1 MQPQKARTPFDFTTS
16 ETGFDIRLQT
26 FQNLMRHQI
35 RDVLLVSS
43 LYDLYLFEEDGRL
56 YDLIRNEYQGFNLSH
71 APEIIRV
78 ASGEEAIELA
88 SEQQF
93 DLIITTLH
101 VEDMSSLTLARRIR
115 DAGLVVPI
123 VLLNY
128 DNQEFLELTQHHDTS
143 VFDGV
148 FIWQGDFRILIAII
162 KHLEDRVN
170 VDHDTRFAGVQSII
184 LIEDN
189 VLFYSKFLPI
199 IYSEILKQ
207 SQRLISEG
215 VNLSH
220 RYLRMRARPK
230 ILLCKTYEEA
240 WEYYQKYKET
250 ISGIISDIDF
260 LRNGVHDPDAG
271 LEFTRNVKSEFPDI
285 PVLLQSTN
293 KDCEDRAYAVGAS
306 FLLKDSPTLLREL
319 QDFMFQNFGFG
330 DFVFRT
336 AAGAEVGRASDLKSL
351 EEQLQTV
358 PDESVQYHAERNH
371 FSKWLKA
378 RTEFWLA
385 HKLRPRKVSD
395 YPSVGGLRED
405 ILSLLREYRH
415 IQQIGQITDFN
426 KETFDPTVSFARIGG
441 GSLGG
446 KARGLGFVNLLLHN
460 QRIGTRFDNVNIHVP
475 PAVVIGTEV
484 FDQFLAD
491 NNLHTF
497 ALNSTDDQEITRR
510 FVEAPRFP
518 QEVVAALSDFLELMP
533 VPLAVRSSSLL
544 EDSQYH
550 PFAGVY
556 ETYMIPNN
564 HLFFQER
571 LNELI
576 ATIKRVYAST
586 FYQSAKEYIRITTYR
601 LEEEKMAVIIQKMV
615 GTLHGTRFYPDFS
628 GVAKSHNYYPIPP
641 QKSEDGIVSVAL
653 GLGKTIVDGG
663 NAVRFCPK
671 YPRQLLQFSSV
682 KETLQN
688 SQESFYS
695 LEMDREPIGPQE
707 THDILLVRHGLED
720 AEKDG
725 PLRFVGST
733 YSRENDAIYDG
744 LSRPG
749 RRVVTF
755 APIFKDHMFPL
766 TGIVE
771 LLLDIEKSGM
781 GAPVEMEFAGN
792 LSGPRPMPREFG
804 ILQVRPMVLARE
816 SQVLDVENVDSTS
829 LICRSSSVLGNGVLE
844 DIHDVVMVD
853 VDRFDRARSREV
865 ATEIGQMNEKLLSGK
880 RPYLLIGVGRWG
892 TLDPWLGIPVKY
904 DQICGARVIIE
915 TGLRDIA
922 VHPSQGS
929 HFFQNITSFMVGYF
943 TVQTDDFID
952 WNWIRK
958 QAAEEEMRY
967 IKHLNFKKPLIVK
980 MNGHSNKG
988 IILKPQP

>member
-1 MQPQKARTPFDFTTS
+1 MTASPKDSRIPFDLS
-16 ETGFDIRLQT
+16 AESGYDIRLQT

-56 YDLIRNEYQGFNLSH
+56 YDLIRNEYQGLNLSH

-78 ASGEEAIELA
+78 PSGEEALERA
-88 SEQQF
+88 REGQF

-101 VEDMSSLTLARRIR
+101 VEDMSSLALAKKIR
-115 DAGLVVPI
+115 EAGLKVPI

-128 DNQEFLELTQHHDTS
+128 DNQEYLELSQHHDTT

-148 FIWQGDFRILIAII
+148 FVWQGDFRIIIAII
-162 KHLEDRVN
+162 KHLEDRMN
-170 VDHDTRFAGVQSII
+170 VEHDTRFAGVQSII

-189 VLFYSKFLPI
+189 VLYYSKFLPI

-230 ILLCKTYEEA
+230 ILLCKTYEQA
-240 WEYYQKYKET
+240 WADYQNYKEY

-260 LRNGVHDPDAG
+260 LRAGVHDGNAG
-271 LEFTRNVKSEFPDI
+271 LEFTRNVKSEYPDI

-293 KDCEDRAYAVGAS
+293 QDSEQQAYAVGAA
-306 FLLKDSPTLLREL
+306 FLLKDSSTLLREL
-319 QDFMFQNFGFG
+319 QDFMFRNFGFG
-330 DFVFRT
+330 DFIFRT
-336 AAGAEVGRASDLKSL
+336 SDGAEVGRASDLKSL
-351 EEQLQTV
+351 EEQLQLV
-358 PDESVQYHAERNH
+358 PDDSVRYHAERNH
-371 FSKWLKA
+371 FSNWMKA

-395 YPSVGGLRED
+395 YPSVGHLREH
-405 ILSLLREYRH
+405 IISLLHEYRRS
-415 IQQIGQITDFN
+415 QQIGQITDFK

-446 KARGLGFVNLLLHN
+446 KARGLGFVNLLINN
-460 QRIGTRFDNVNIHVP
+460 QRIRNWFEAVHIYVP
-475 PAVVIGTEV
+475 PAVVIGTDI

-491 NNLHTF
+491 NDLHTF
-497 ALNSTDDQEITRR
+497 ALNCTNDHEITRR
-510 FVEAPRFP
+510 FIEARRFP
-518 QEVVAALSDFLELMP
+518 PEVVSALSDFLELMP

-576 ATIKRVYAST
+576 DTIKRVYAST
-586 FYQSAKEYIRITTYR
+586 FYQSAKEYIRVTTYR
-601 LEEEKMAVIIQKMV
+601 LEEEKMAIIVQKMM
-615 GTLHGTRFYPDFS
+615 GTLHGSRFYPDFS
-628 GVAKSHNYYPIPP
+628 GVAKSHNYYPIFP
-641 QKSEDGIVSVAL
+641 QKSDDGIVSVAL
-653 GLGKTIVDGG
+653 GLGKTIVDGD
-663 NAVRFCPK
+663 NTVRFCPK

-682 KETLQN
+682 GETLEN
-688 SQESFYS
+688 SQDGFYS
-695 LEMDREPIGPQE
+695 LEMDREPIGADE
-707 THDILLVRHGLED
+707 THDVLLVKHRIEE
-720 AEKDG
+720 AEQDG
-725 PLRFVGST
+725 TLRYVGST
-733 YSRENDAIYDG
+733 YSSENDAIYDG
-744 LSRPG
+744 LG
-749 RRVVTF
+749 RRGQRVITF
-755 APIFKDHMFPL
+755 APILKDRIFPL
-766 TGIVE
+766 AAIIE
-771 LLLDIEKSGM
+771 LLLNVATSGM
-781 GAPVEMEFAGN
+781 GAPVEMEFAVN
-792 LSGPRPMPREFG
+792 LSGQQAAREFAV
-804 ILQVRPMVLARE
+804 LQVRPMVLARE
-816 SQVLDVENVDSTS
+816 SQVLEVEDVDQSE
-829 LICRSSSVLGNGVLE
+829 LICRSDSVLGNGVKQ
-844 DIHDVVMVD
+844 DIFDIVMVD
-853 VDRFDRARSREV
+853 VERFDRSRSQDV
-865 ATEIGQMNEKLLSGK
+865 AAEIGLLNEKLLAEK

-892 TLDPWLGIPVKY
+892 TMDPWLGIPVRY
-904 DQICGARVIIE
+904 DQINGARVIIE
-915 TGLRDIA
+915 TGLKDIA

-943 TVQTDDFID
+943 TVGTTGFLD
-952 WNWIRK
+952 WSWIR
-958 QAAEEEMRY
+958 QQTAEEEMQY
-967 IKHLNFKKPLIVK
+967 IKHLHFTNPLIVK

-988 IILKPQP
+988 IILKPGN